1 MKRKFLSIS
10 LILVILVSMTSALAA
25 PRRASDYLAG
35 YGISIEAQGNGLME
49 VFYDV
54 DGTGWMTKIG
64 AQALF
69 VEYKDGNTWRPYE
82 TILGIEHP
90 EFYAYNALGH
100 SGYAYFTGKPGVEYR
115 VTLQAYAGDS
125 TGSDTG
131 TITSFSETCE

>member
-54 DGTGWMTKIG
+54 DGTGWMT
-64 AQALF
+64 
-69 VEYKDGNTWRPYE
+69 RPSN
-82 TILGIEHP
+82 ILLP
-90 EFYAYNALGH
+90 VLRL
-100 SGYAYFTGKPGVEYR
+100 STVTR
-115 VTLQAYAGDS
+115 VAN
-125 TGSDTG
+125 GSMK
-131 TITSFSETCE
+131 S